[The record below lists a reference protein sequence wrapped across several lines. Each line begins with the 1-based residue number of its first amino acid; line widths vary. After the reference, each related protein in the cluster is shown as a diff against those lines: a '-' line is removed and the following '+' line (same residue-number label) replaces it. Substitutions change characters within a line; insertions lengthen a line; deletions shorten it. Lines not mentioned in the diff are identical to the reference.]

1 VFGNGAE
8 SRAYWAGS
16 LKRRLHKSFMFGL
29 SDRESQPSF
38 DLQQLFVGTRHMCTL
53 FERVATL
60 SGFKFATASFVEFV
74 SHPAAFAHAA
84 PFDETDLEAIQERI
98 KHMNI
103 VAAAQA
109 HALKAKT
116 TQREGD
122 RNARLL
128 RASVAKFRSAL
139 ADNPHDKTTLVALAD
154 TLSSLGEFAD
164 ADRYYVAALE
174 LDANDFA
181 LMFQYATFLEKS
193 HKYDKAET
201 YFMKAFYV
209 NPNEDNISQHIGDFL
224 ARRGKVTEALTFYEF
239 AKATDAVKVDEVF
252 ENERRATLLSAYT
265 SRHMVRMPRW
275 SDKSGKRGRR
285 ARRARAP
292 AGWEWIQPKW
302 IIDRQG
308 ADTDEEGWRYAFS
321 WSSTFAGRSGMGT
334 FVRRRRWIRTR
345 RRIDADARAAATPM
359 SPPSK
364 LQSSAARQSTKG
376 GVLGVVAAMRAG
388 GAHASTAV
396 PSGGKRDEATSHSP
410 ITRAVMRT
418 ESSTAIA
425 APAPRA
431 STVGFGSSAS
441 VVASSALTSSAT
453 TLAVAASAP
462 SLGFDRS
469 HSADPDALARVWS
482 NTPAAAAA
490 SPLAT
495 TAASAATATTATA
508 AVALTSS
515 SSFLSSSSAAPLT
528 AANLRASAE
537 AGDGDKLED
546 ATASATQFVQ
556 RLEPGHPAAV
566 HSMALHGR
574 TVWVGLAD
582 GSVYTWRSD
591 KKSRQRLL
599 GLGPATDG
607 ASVTFEPVSAMCTVG
622 AFVWVGG
629 SKLTVWNA
637 AERTL
642 EATLE
647 EHNASAITLLQ
658 LIPPDVGARAAG
670 VGDDDAARQRR
681 RRLSRCERL
690 AARVVAGGVGRGATR
705 AAAAHRGARRARA
718 AALVSARAAAD
729 HRRRPLSAG
738 VRLEQGVCRGAAVP
752 RAQVGPC
759 VDDCRR
765 PRAAVDHRRPH
776 ADGVA
781 PPLDRADRR
790 GVAADRRHASTSAST
805 RCCACARRCGPAARA
820 RWCAGTRARSIRAR
834 CCTARTSSRSAT

>member
-1 VFGNGAE
+1 MGASSSLSAALLFGGLSATERWTPARLKDCFHAKGVNLCFAGAVRHYVQSDTIKMLLLIEMIARVVKIVARERIRNKMRDLRVPLEQPYRRVVVDYLNTVFGNGAE

-74 SHPAAFAHAA
+74 SHPSAFAHAA

-109 HALKAKT
+109 HALKSKT

-224 ARRGKVTEALTFYEF
+224 SRRGKVTEALTFYEF

-252 ENERRATLLSAYT
+252 ENERRATILSAYT

-275 SDKSGKRGRR
+275 SDKSGKAVDEPPR
-285 ARRARAP
+285 APP

-345 RRIDADARAAATPM
+345 RHIDADAKTPTPM
-359 SPPSK
+359 TPPSK
-364 LQSSAARQSTKG
+364 LQGTASRQSTKG
-376 GVLGVVAAMRAG
+376 GVLGAVAAMRAG
-388 GAHASTAV
+388 GAHAATAV
-396 PSGGKRDEATSHSP
+396 PGATTKRDEAASHSP
-410 ITRAVMRT
+410 ITRAVLRT
-418 ESSTAIA
+418 ESSSAIA
-425 APAPRA
+425 SPAPRA
-431 STVGFGSSAS
+431 STIGFGSAAT
-441 VVASSALTSSAT
+441 VVPSSSALTSSAT
-453 TLAVAASAP
+453 VAVAASAP
-462 SLGFDRS
+462 SPHALGSGFGVDRS
-469 HSADPDALARVWS
+469 HSADPDTLARIWS
-482 NTPAAAAA
+482 TASTA
-490 SPLAT
+490 SPLAVG
-495 TAASAATATTATA
+495 AAT
-508 AVALTSS
+508 
-515 SSFLSSSSAAPLT
+515 SSATSATAPLT
-528 AANLRASAE
+528 AANLRASSE
-537 AGDGDKLED
+537 ARRRQGRRRGHGGDGD
-546 ATASATQFVQ
+546 AVCAASRAG
-556 RLEPGHPAAV
+556 PSGCG
-566 HSMALHGR
+566 AL
-574 TVWVGLAD
+574 
-582 GSVYTWRSD
+582 
-591 KKSRQRLL
+591 
-599 GLGPATDG
+599 DG
-607 ASVTFEPVSAMCTVG
+607 A
-622 AFVWVGG
+622 
-629 SKLTVWNA
+629 
-637 AERTL
+637 
-642 EATLE
+642 
-647 EHNASAITLLQ
+647 
-658 LIPPDVGARAAG
+658 ARAHS
-670 VGDDDAARQRR
+670 VGRPR
-681 RRLSRCERL
+681 RRLGVHVAQRQEEST
-690 AARVVAGGVGRGATR
+690 APARHRAG
-705 AAAAHRGARRARA
+705 
-718 AALVSARAAAD
+718 D
-729 HRRRPLSAG
+729 RRR
-738 VRLEQGVCRGAAVP
+738 Q
-752 RAQVGPC
+752 
-759 VDDCRR
+759 
-765 PRAAVDHRRPH
+765 
-776 ADGVA
+776 
-781 PPLDRADRR
+781 
-790 GVAADRRHASTSAST
+790 RHV
-805 RCCACARRCGPAARA
+805 
-820 RWCAGTRARSIRAR
+820 
-834 CCTARTSSRSAT
+834 